1 MIRIVVAALLALA
14 LLPAAASAHP
24 LGNFSVNHVSRV
36 SVSEDRV
43 DVRYILDEAEI
54 PTFQQRA
61 VADGELLRRKQAE
74 VERRL
79 ALSVDGR
86 RVALRPAGEA
96 TIAHPRGQGG
106 LRTTR
111 VELSLTAAVDTPERV
126 ELRDGT
132 FPGRVGWKAI
142 VVEPGRGT
150 AVRSSVPAEDPT
162 RGLTTYPEDLLESP
176 SDVRSAA
183 FAVRPGAGT
192 VEAPDGLEST
202 PMAGGDHGFAGL
214 LEDAAAGRG
223 VLVLLL
229 LSAFA
234 WGAFHALSPGHGKA
248 MVAAYLVGTRGT
260 ARHAVALG
268 ATVTVTH
275 TAGVFALGAVALLLS
290 QYVLPEQLYPWLNLV
305 AGALVLIVGASVV
318 RARLRTR
325 HHHGHHHHHHHHDHH
340 GVAPGESHGHGHR
353 HAPGGRHEHGHRHA
367 PEGRPSWRGVLAMG
381 AAAGL
386 IPCPSALVVLLG
398 AIAQGEVALG
408 MLLIVAF
415 SAGLAATLTALGLG
429 VVYAGR
435 ALSHLPVPGRLAAA
449 LPTVSAL
456 LIVGVG
462 VVLTVQALPQIA
474 CRDPRA
480 PLVRTRARS

>member
-1 MIRIVVAALLALA
+1 MIRILAAALLALA

-24 LGNFSVNHVSRV
+24 LGNFSVNHQSRV
-36 SVSEDRV
+36 SVSSDRV

-61 VADGELLRRKQAE
+61 VADAELLRRKRAE

-79 ALSVDGR
+79 ELTVDGR
-86 RVALRPAGEA
+86 RVALRPAGPG
-96 TIAHPRGQGG
+96 TIAHPEGQGG

-111 VELSLTAAVDTPERV
+111 VELPLVARVDGARQV

-132 FPGRVGWKAI
+132 FPGRVGWKAV

-150 AVRSSVPAEDPT
+150 AVRSSVPVEDPT
-162 RGLTTYPEDLLESP
+162 RGLRAYPENLLESP
-176 SDVRSAA
+176 SDVRSAT

-192 VEAPDGLEST
+192 VEAPDGVTSA
-202 PMAGGDHGFAGL
+202 PMAGGDHGFTDVFS
-214 LEDAAAGRG
+214 DAAAGRG

-290 QYVLPEQLYPWLNLV
+290 QYVLPEQLYPWLNLA
-305 AGALVLIVGASVV
+305 AGALVLVVGAGVLRSRV
-318 RARLRTR
+318 RKRGHT
-325 HHHGHHHHHHHHDHH
+325 HHHHDHDHHGHGHHHHH
-340 GVAPGESHGHGHR
+340 APPDR
-353 HAPGGRHEHGHRHA
+353 VT
-367 PEGRPSWRGVLAMG
+367 WRGLLAMG

-398 AIAQGEVALG
+398 AIAQGEIALG
-408 MLLIVAF
+408 MVLIVAF
-415 SAGLAATLTALGLG
+415 SAGLAATLTGLGLA

-435 ALSHLPVPGRLAAA
+435 AFSRLPVPGRITAA

-462 VVLTVQALPQIA
+462 LVMTVQALPQVA
-474 CRDPRA
+474 
-480 PLVRTRARS
+480 